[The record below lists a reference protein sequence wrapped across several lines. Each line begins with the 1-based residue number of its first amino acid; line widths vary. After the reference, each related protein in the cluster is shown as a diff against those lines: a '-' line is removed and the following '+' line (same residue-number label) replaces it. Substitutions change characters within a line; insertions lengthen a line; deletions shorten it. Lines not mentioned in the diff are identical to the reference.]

1 MTKIIKI
8 KDLLYLIYIVLFVAV
23 GYMFLTAIQV
33 PVDPTTI
40 PDYVDDRLPNVKR
53 YETTI
58 AIIDRNGIEHYYPM
72 AENGEPIFDEIDK
85 DYTNPIYRDYLS
97 YKYR

>member
-1 MTKIIKI
+1 MFVIG
-8 KDLLYLIYIVLFVAV
+8 LYS
-23 GYMFLTAIQV
+23 FLNVVQV
-33 PVDPTTI
+33 PIDPITI

-53 YETTI
+53 YDTTI
-58 AIIDRNGIEHYYPM
+58 AIIDRNGVEHYYPM

-85 DYTNPIYRDYLS
+85 DYTNAIYRDYLS